1 MTPNLQILANA
12 GSGKTHTLV
21 SRIIAL
27 LARKQRP
34 SSIIAL
40 TFTRKAAGEF
50 LTKLIT
56 RLREAAA
63 DPEKAKKLSTDI
75 GMEID
80 STLCLA
86 IIRELLADLGRMQLT
101 TFDGFFSS
109 VVSSFPQDLGLA
121 DSPRLLDPS
130 AEKLM
135 GTKAL
140 RSALAKL
147 PSADRESLIHALME
161 RDHSDAPT
169 SACEEL
175 ETFRKELSSTYL
187 DFPDELLWGNH
198 ALIWNGGNPWRG
210 MDKSA
215 LEACR
220 QEVLSAPGL
229 EKIGDTWTEIACLR
243 RGMELHSV
251 AKQIIANLDSWS
263 AGTAELTYSKK
274 AYPVS
279 PAVQQAA
286 AALVTQY
293 IHETIDY
300 RLKEASAVRHFL
312 GHYHEAYQ
320 REVRGRGLLTFSDVT
335 TLLQPTNDFR
345 GMTQASPG
353 AEGDSLARLQLDE
366 RLDARYDHWLLDEFQ
381 DTSRTQYLAL
391 KNLLDEVIMEGA
403 GSQGQRSFFCVGD
416 VKQAIY
422 GWRKGDSRLFNEI
435 HVNAAGGIERDLRTQ
450 SWRSSPIVLDALN
463 DIFGNLDATA
473 PGIPADVRDRWKN
486 AWHRH
491 EPARKHNP
499 IVGHVTW
506 SMADGP
512 KAADRDEKI
521 KDEVI
526 ELLKHHTLKIT
537 SGEITVALLV
547 QSNKEAT
554 FWANLLRDHG
564 IPALSESNPPVGRD
578 NPIAAA
584 LRSVITLMAHPGDA
598 FAKGHLSMEPLGR
611 LIFGESGKS
620 GRRTEIGD
628 FLAKSAELK
637 AEGGFTAVTEWFL
650 GSIDSLLK
658 DSFSID
664 RAASLRRAALRADE
678 SGITDA
684 DEFLVML
691 ETYEEPGRS
700 APRSVQVMT
709 IHKSKGLEY
718 DMVIIPLLG
727 KNESLDAMK
736 NDSISAWRAADGSPF
751 VIKLPP
757 QDLQEIPGNETLRH
771 AADQKRSELL
781 FEQLC
786 AWYVAMSRAKS
797 ALHLFTHEVKMP
809 KNGIPDSTK
818 CPPIQHL
825 LAHGLRSPGAR
836 GDANWHEHLSAEDIE
851 TDPEPLP
858 SRIDI
863 TPRKAF
869 LRKETPSGH
878 KEGTLTG
885 RTAFAGRNA
894 ADLGTE
900 VHELFERIDWL
911 DTKKPWTVPGGYS
924 EEALQLFRNCI
935 KSPDFL
941 ALFSKPDGK
950 CEIWKEKRF
959 DTVLDGNWI
968 SGCFDRIVLHKDP
981 LGNVTGAEIIDFK
994 TDREKSREE
1003 LMEAHGGQLRIYRR
1017 VLQKLLG
1024 LEEQSIRLIL
1034 IQVRDDYPVIFL

>member
-1 MTPNLQILANA
+1 MKQNLQILANA

-63 DPEKAKKLSTDI
+63 DPEKAKRLSADI
-75 GMEID
+75 GMKID
-80 STLCLA
+80 APLCLS

-121 DSPRLLDPS
+121 DSPSLLDPS

-135 GTKAL
+135 GAKAL

-147 PSADRESLIHALME
+147 PLADRESLINALME

-198 ALIWNGGNPWRG
+198 SLIWNGGNPWKG
-210 MDKSA
+210 MDKAA

-229 EKIGDTWTEIACLR
+229 EKIGDTWTEIAHLR

-251 AKQIIANLDSWS
+251 AKQIIANLDAWR
-263 AGTAELTYSKK
+263 AGSAELTYSKK
-274 AYPVS
+274 AYPLT

-286 AALVTQY
+286 AALVSQY

-335 TLLQPTNDFR
+335 ALLQPSNDFR
-345 GMTQASPG
+345 GMTQASKES
-353 AEGDSLARLQLDE
+353 EGDSLARLQLDE

-391 KNLLDEVIMEGA
+391 KNLLDEVIMDGS
-403 GSQGQRSFFCVGD
+403 GSQAQRSFFCVGD

-422 GWRKGDSRLFNEI
+422 GWRKGDSRLFDEI
-435 HVNAAGGIERDLRTQ
+435 HENAAGGIERDLRTE
-450 SWRSSPIVLDALN
+450 SWRSSPIVLNALN
-463 DIFGNLDATA
+463 DIFGDLDTTA
-473 PGIPADVRDRWKN
+473 PGIPSQVRERWKN
-486 AWHRH
+486 AWHNH
-491 EPARKHNP
+491 EPARKDHSIP
-499 IVGHVTW
+499 GHVTW

-512 KAADRDEKI
+512 KGADRDEKI
-521 KDEVI
+521 KKEVI
-526 ELLKHHTLKIT
+526 ELLKDHTLKII
-537 SGEITVALLV
+537 SGEITVSLLV

-554 FWANLLRDHG
+554 LWANLLRNEG

-578 NPIAAA
+578 NPVAAA
-584 LRSVITLMAHPGDA
+584 LRSIITLMAHPGDG
-598 FAKGHLSMEPLGR
+598 FAKGHLRMEPLGG
-611 LIFGESGKS
+611 LLFGGSGDLS
-620 GRRTEIGD
+620 E
-628 FLAKSAELK
+628 FLAKTADLK

-650 GSIDSLLK
+650 ATIHSLLK
-658 DSFSID
+658 DPFSID
-664 RAASLRRAALRADE
+664 RASSLRRAALMADQ

-736 NDSISAWRAADGSPF
+736 NDSIGAWRAANGPQF

-757 QDLQEIPGNETLRH
+757 EELRDLPENETLRH
-771 AADQKRSELL
+771 VADQKRSELL

-809 KNGIPDSTK
+809 KNGQPDASD
-818 CPPIQHL
+818 CPAIQQL
-825 LAHGLRSPGAR
+825 LAHGLRSPGSR
-836 GDANWHEHLSAEDIE
+836 GGC
-851 TDPEPLP
+851 
-858 SRIDI
+858 R
-863 TPRKAF
+863 
-869 LRKETPSGH
+869 
-878 KEGTLTG
+878 
-885 RTAFAGRNA
+885 
-894 ADLGTE
+894 
-900 VHELFERIDWL
+900 
-911 DTKKPWTVPGGYS
+911 
-924 EEALQLFRNCI
+924 
-935 KSPDFL
+935 L
-941 ALFSKPDGK
+941 A
-950 CEIWKEKRF
+950 
-959 DTVLDGNWI
+959 
-968 SGCFDRIVLHKDP
+968 
-981 LGNVTGAEIIDFK
+981 
-994 TDREKSREE
+994 
-1003 LMEAHGGQLRIYRR
+1003 
-1017 VLQKLLG
+1017 
-1024 LEEQSIRLIL
+1024 
-1034 IQVRDDYPVIFL
+1034 